1 MSHIF
6 LYLDGAEEPDTVRI
20 YSRILGEDFA
30 QKEREEKH
38 EAFLFSQARSS
49 PKPHSGESQRN
60 CSSARL
66 AQEPAFPAYA
76 FIRGKT
82 SSTSKRN
89 DVVSGNP
96 SFFNWKDTTPR
107 SINGLSFSLI
117 CLGVPI
123 KALGEWICERST
135 LLISVP
141 SGTHRQPPN
150 QLLRKVAGSRP
161 TAAQAFSLSLT
172 KSR

>member
-1 MSHIF
+1 MCLLI
-6 LYLDGAEEPDTVRI
+6 VC
-20 YSRILGEDFA
+20 
-30 QKEREEKH
+30 
-38 EAFLFSQARSS
+38 QARNRNL
-49 PKPHSGESQRN
+49 HSAPTYSLPERKTRTRASW
-60 CSSARL
+60 L
-66 AQEPAFPAYA
+66 AYA
-76 FIRGKT
+76 FNRGKT

-107 SINGLSFSLI
+107 SINGLSFSII

-123 KALGEWICERST
+123 KGLGEWICELST

-150 QLLRKVAGSRP
+150 QLLRNVAGSRP
-161 TAAQAFSLSLT
+161 TA
-172 KSR
+172 